1 MRLIR
6 NRGILEYG
14 MFAAALIPT
23 MLVLLAAMTCLTD
36 NEGASAPTTQ
46 ALLIY
51 RAS

>member
-14 MFAAALIPT
+14 MFTAALIPT
-23 MLVLLAAMTCLTD
+23 LLVLLAAVTCLTD
-36 NEGASAPTTQ
+36 KEGAPAPTTL
-46 ALLIY
+46 ALPIY